1 MASAAAAAAVRLLRR
16 RQAVSLSL
24 ARLLPLFPS
33 PYSKPRSPLMATAA
47 VGCFP
52 GVDRARTLPS
62 SLVPSVLRH
71 YSSKDERC
79 YNTVSYTETEVMDWF
94 RDRVFKDLD
103 EALEMMKEA
112 VVTLQESTDLLDA
125 GLEDKACVMLGKGI
139 DDGLKAVALFEKGL
153 DDLAK
158 GFGNTKGMPMGI
170 LEPNRILCKE
180 LENFLKSMRQTLM
193 KLSCSVEA
201 KKTLQEFSKW
211 LTSVNVRIG
220 ACLLLSLLIT
230 IGIYLA

>member
-1 MASAAAAAAVRLLRR
+1 MTLVYYSASINSLPPLSRRPPTTAASLLDMCRM
-16 RQAVSLSL
+16 QP
-24 ARLLPLFPS
+24 LLPRVR
-33 PYSKPRSPLMATAA
+33 YLMA
-47 VGCFP
+47 
-52 GVDRARTLPS
+52 
-62 SLVPSVLRH
+62 RH

-79 YNTVSYTETEVMDWF
+79 YNTVTYTETEVMDWF

-139 DDGLKAVALFEKGL
+139 DDALKAVALFEKGL

-180 LENFLKSMRQTLM
+180 FENFLKSMRQTLM
-193 KLSCSVEA
+193 KLSCSDEA

-220 ACLLLSLLIT
+220 ACFLLSLLIT